1 VTRPRRSRLIAT
13 VGIVTLVLL
22 AFAALKLSPAGPGP
36 GLPTGATPLGLA
48 TEPGHLLPTNA
59 CPMALLL
66 PTRIGTSGDQ
76 MTFASAD
83 TGDPVSVV
91 WPAGWRAWR
100 LDGEAV
106 LVGRDGTVIGREG
119 DVLPGYAGGVTDD
132 GAFHVCI
139 FGS

>member
-1 VTRPRRSRLIAT
+1 
-13 VGIVTLVLL
+13 
-22 AFAALKLSPAGPGP
+22 
-36 GLPTGATPLGLA
+36 
-48 TEPGHLLPTNA
+48 
-59 CPMALLL
+59 M
-66 PTRIGTSGDQ
+66 
-76 MTFASAD
+76 
-83 TGDPVSVV
+83 V

-100 LDGEAV
+100 LDGQAV